1 MMKRNISYHI
11 SEDRLDRAC
20 YIMQTI
26 GIGDIIKE
34 QRGQDEKGR
43 VFWRCFTNTGV
54 MLIMNEDK
62 SRVVTLYIAEQKQV
76 SSVYEGK
83 TPSWVFALVR
93 KNAQYAKMQNKVR
106 VQEWAQ
112 PTPTYFGWAFSF
124 ESAQNSAK
132 YTKTTFFLSK
142 SLCNL
147 PY

>member
-26 GIGDIIKE
+26 GIGEIIKE
-34 QRGQDEKGR
+34 QKGQDQQGR

-93 KNAQYAKMQNKVR
+93 KNAQYAKIQNKVR
-106 VQEWAQ
+106 V
-112 PTPTYFGWAFSF
+112 
-124 ESAQNSAK
+124 
-132 YTKTTFFLSK
+132 
-142 SLCNL
+142 
-147 PY
+147 

>member
-1 MMKRNISYHI
+1 MLKRNISYHI

-34 QRGQDEKGR
+34 QRGIDKQGR
-43 VFWRCFTNTGV
+43 VYWRCFTNTGV
-54 MLIMNEDK
+54 MLIMNADK

-93 KNAQYAKMQNKVR
+93 KNMRYAKEQNKGR
-106 VQEWAQ
+106 
-112 PTPTYFGWAFSF
+112 
-124 ESAQNSAK
+124 
-132 YTKTTFFLSK
+132 L
-142 SLCNL
+142 
-147 PY
+147 